1 MRWRRR
7 CCHLVVAPSPPDV
20 SLRREREELLVC
32 LSQRVDAGFTC
43 ESSGPRLVSH
53 HGLRWR
59 GNSCTNCGGLALYA
73 RVSPT
78 RAGDA
83 SLRGRTRLECTPMG
97 DGTWV
102 RQAGAERGVEF
113 CERSGRQG
121 VAAAVALRVAVWC
134 CVALARP
141 LRWPLRPTSGET
153 GRGRESRRDPTG
165 RVRA

>member
-1 MRWRRR
+1 
-7 CCHLVVAPSPPDV
+7 
-20 SLRREREELLVC
+20 
-32 LSQRVDAGFTC
+32 
-43 ESSGPRLVSH
+43 
-53 HGLRWR
+53 
-59 GNSCTNCGGLALYA
+59 
-73 RVSPT
+73 
-78 RAGDA
+78 
-83 SLRGRTRLECTPMG
+83 MG

-153 GRGRESRRDPTG
+153 GRGRESRRDPTRPAEYARDG
-165 RVRA
+165 